1 MKTIPVRQLHP
12 ASQAPAPLSFSIRD
26 VREMLAGKAM
36 TQELHR
42 HDYFFVLVLQKGKGT
57 HTIDFT
63 PYEIHNASVF
73 FMRPGQVHELSLKAG
88 STGYVMEFMP
98 DFYRPHDKNSSQL
111 LRRAS
116 TLNYCQLDAKRFLKL
131 IAPLTHIFQ
140 EYTDKREGY
149 QEIVKANLGI
159 FFIELV
165 RNRKH
170 DNKKQAP
177 VNSYS
182 QERLEALME
191 LLETHIS
198 SHKQVSQYADMLNL
212 SAYQLNAITRE
223 ALGKTCSELIN
234 EVITLEAKRYILATN
249 DQVNQIAYRLGYE
262 DPSYF
267 IRFFK
272 KQTGYTPEAFRNN
285 FK

>member
-98 DFYRPHDKNSSQL
+98 DFYHPHDKNSSQL

-116 TLNYCQLDAKRFLKL
+116 NLNYCQLDPKRFLKL
-131 IAPLTHIFQ
+131 IAPLTHIFE